1 MEPLAALKR
10 HHLSLSR
17 SAGSSSLA
25 ATSSSEIGGDMQL
38 FILGVVTGASGAVPW
53 AKPRLHSTAAIGAV
67 IVVVRREHRFCCG
80 AAVP

>member
-10 HHLSLSR
+10 HHQSLSR

-25 ATSSSEIGGDMQL
+25 ATSSSATGGGKSL
-38 FILGVVTGASGAVPW
+38 FILGVVTGASEGAPW
-53 AKPRLHSTAAIGAV
+53 AKPRLHSPAAIGATAE
-67 IVVVRREHRFCCG
+67 VVRREHRFCCG